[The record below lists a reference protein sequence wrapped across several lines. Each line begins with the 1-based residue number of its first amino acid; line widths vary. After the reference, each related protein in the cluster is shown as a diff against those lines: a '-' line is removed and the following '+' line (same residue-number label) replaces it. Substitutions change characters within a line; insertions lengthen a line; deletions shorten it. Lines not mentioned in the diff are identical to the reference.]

1 MTVFTWPV
9 RVYWEDTDG
18 GAIVYYANYLR
29 FLERARTEWL
39 RARGHSQQLLAREAG
54 ILFTVVSL
62 QVDYRAPARLDD
74 ELEISCSPQAEGM
87 ASLRFLQ
94 SIHRAALAGVAGQLL
109 LEAQVRVACVDAR
122 SLRAK
127 RLPEFLLNAVTA
139 EAEINGAAVNS
150 APDRAGERAGADRD
164 WHPAAG
170 LAHLLG
176 HHL

>member
-1 MTVFTWPV
+1 VRPFSWPA

-39 RARGHSQQLLAREAG
+39 RAHGHSQGELLRAPG

-74 ELEISCSPQAEGM
+74 ELEISCRPQAEGA

-94 SIHRAALAGVAGQLL
+94 SIRRAGAAPLL
-109 LEAQVRVACVDAR
+109 LVEANVRVACLDAA
-122 SLRAK
+122 SLRPK
-127 RLPEFLLNAVTA
+127 RLPDFLVSAVRT
-139 EAEINGAAVNS
+139 EAESLNG
-150 APDRAGERAGADRD
+150 
-164 WHPAAG
+164 
-170 LAHLLG
+170 
-176 HHL
+176 